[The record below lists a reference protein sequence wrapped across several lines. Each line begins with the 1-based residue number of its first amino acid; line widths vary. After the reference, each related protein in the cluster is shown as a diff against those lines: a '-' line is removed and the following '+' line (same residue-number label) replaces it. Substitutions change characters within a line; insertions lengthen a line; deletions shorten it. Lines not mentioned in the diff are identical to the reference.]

1 MVETYK
7 IDIND
12 IIPNQRAESEKQYLH
27 IGDTKIELPTLLTDN
42 IPNNIKPNQRGGRP
56 KKYEN
61 GWDSVKSD
69 YMRKYAKEKLIG
81 SFFCPSCNLEFLYKT
96 SVNSHMK
103 KSKKCN
109 IIRLEKEL
117 EEARKQKQ
125 VLKIGDLDKGIKLD

>member
-7 IDIND
+7 IDIHD

-42 IPNNIKPNQRGGRP
+42 IPSNIKPNQRGGRP
-56 KKYEN
+56 KKYDE
-61 GWDSVKSD
+61 GWDSVKAD
-69 YMRKYAKEKLIG
+69 YMKKYAQVKLIG
-81 SFFCPSCNLEFLYKT
+81 KFNCPNCNLEFLYKT

-103 KSKKCN
+103 NSKQCN

-117 EEARKQKQ
+117 QE
-125 VLKIGDLDKGIKLD
+125 LKNKPLALN

>member
-1 MVETYK
+1 MNWKLLTETSIYNINIMVETYK

-27 IGDTKIELPTLLTDN
+27 IGDTKIELPTILTDN
-42 IPNNIKPNQRGGRP
+42 IPSNVKPNQRGGRP

-81 SFFCPSCNLEFLYKT
+81 SFFVQIVIWNFY
-96 SVNSHMK
+96 
-103 KSKKCN
+103 
-109 IIRLEKEL
+109 I
-117 EEARKQKQ
+117 KQ
-125 VLKIGDLDKGIKLD
+125 VLIAIWRKVKNVIL